1 MSGTEAS
8 PNYGYPD
15 DDFIQIASYALNV
28 NLAPVFEFWGVPA
41 SAPLVSDLAT
51 LPPADAFKE
60 RLKFYLTLVPTD
72 RDDYVK
78 SVTRL
83 RSTTGSVGRWDYYLA
98 NYDAVYSQIMG
109 DKVERILSSIT
120 VKPVWPSQ
128 YSGVATDNGALGL
141 AFNNIGEYNAA
152 DATIYTCVRILA
164 ERPSRVSK
172 RH

>member
-1 MSGTEAS
+1 M
-8 PNYGYPD
+8 
-15 DDFIQIASYALNV
+15 
-28 NLAPVFEFWGVPA
+28 
-41 SAPLVSDLAT
+41 
-51 LPPADAFKE
+51 FKE

-78 SVTRL
+78 SVNRL

-128 YSGVATDNGALGL
+128 YRRCGTKMG
-141 AFNNIGEYNAA
+141 
-152 DATIYTCVRILA
+152 R
-164 ERPSRVSK
+164 
-172 RH
+172 